1 MIEVIP
7 CQRRMFQ
14 SRHEPSRSR
23 APAFAAPVLLEGE
36 DEALYA
42 KLLTQVTAAV
52 APTDVIEE
60 FWVRDVVD
68 LLWEA
73 MRLRRLK
80 ASLLRSSTNKGL
92 EQLLTSL
99 IGYIE
104 AAELANG
111 WYAREKDA
119 VKEVQK
125 LLDSAGLTM
134 DSVMSQTLSWKL
146 NDVERIDHMLAS
158 AEARRHM
165 VLREIDRHRAAVA
178 LRLQLAAKQVEDA
191 EFSDVSA
198 KGHSEAAF

>member
-1 MIEVIP
+1 M
-7 CQRRMFQ
+7 
-14 SRHEPSRSR
+14 
-23 APAFAAPVLLEGE
+23 
-36 DEALYA
+36 
-42 KLLTQVTAAV
+42 
-52 APTDVIEE
+52 
-60 FWVRDVVD
+60 
-68 LLWEA
+68 
-73 MRLRRLK
+73 
-80 ASLLRSSTNKGL
+80 
-92 EQLLTSL
+92 

-178 LRLQLAAKQVEDA
+178 LRLQLAAKHVEDA